1 MKTFSLTFLED
12 NIMRSRKITMATA
25 CILGIL
31 LFAGSIVEAAP
42 QNNNCYNATPI
53 EEVVG
58 LSFDTTDATFDGPGL
73 CQYSANIWYHYIA
86 TFTGEVTINTCGSQY
101 DTKLAVYSGSNC
113 YPTSSRLL
121 ACNDDSCD
129 YQSEVTIDVT
139 AGSSYLIEIGGYGSH
154 KGQGVL
160 NFIYDS
166 SGQVLN
172 DNCYNAEETGEVA
185 TLLFDTTNATFDG
198 PGICVHGPN
207 IWYIYTASCTGQAT
221 VSTCGSSFDTVLAVY
236 RGSECPPQQN
246 RLLACNDDSCGQQ
259 SEVVVNV
266 EAGSRYLIEVGGF
279 NNNDQGPGVLKISC
293 NGQQANPYDL
303 GDAPDSSN
311 NYSISMVTYPTAK
324 QAHFPTVFDDGK
336 GFGPYGP
343 IHLNPTDLAFLGNR
357 VSREGEAD
365 IGPDQDGINNISPLL
380 QQNNLDQADDGVVF
394 PINMPNG
401 QWTTFD
407 YIVNVVTP
415 NTDMYV
421 NVWCDWNRDGDWD
434 DDSTT
439 YPNMYSTKG
448 NIDEWA
454 VQNQLL
460 FNLPNG
466 MHELTTP
473 AFLSWNPESGP
484 ENIWMRITLSEQ
496 PWKGGSG
503 AGGSGPQ
510 EGYDFGET
518 EDYYFV
524 PEMTCSICEDK
535 NGDGVIDMDD
545 LVMYVN
551 QWLANCQ

>member
-1 MKTFSLTFLED
+1 MKSC
-12 NIMRSRKITMATA
+12 KITLAVA
-25 CILGIL
+25 FILGL
-31 LFAGSIVEAAP
+31 SLSAGNIVEAAP
-42 QNNNCYNATPI
+42 LNDNCYNATSI
-53 EEVVG
+53 GEVTG
-58 LSFDTTDATFDGPGL
+58 LSFDTTDATFDGSGL
-73 CQYSANIWYHYIA
+73 CMTSANIWYHYIA
-86 TFTGEVTINTCGSQY
+86 TITGEVTINTCGSQF
-101 DTKLAVYSGSNC
+101 DTKLAVYSGSEC
-113 YPTSSRLL
+113 YPTSGRLIE
-121 ACNDDSCD
+121 CNDDACD
-129 YQSEVTIDVT
+129 WQSSVTINAT

-160 NFIYDS
+160 NFIYES
-166 SGQVLN
+166 TLLN
-172 DNCYNAEETGEVA
+172 DDCYNAEEIGEVSNLA
-185 TLLFDTTNATFDG
+185 FDTSDATFDG

-207 IWYIYTASCTGQAT
+207 IWYIYTATCTGEAT
-221 VSTCGSSFDTVLAVY
+221 FSLCGSNFDTVLAVFN
-236 RGSECPPQQN
+236 GSECPPTQN
-246 RLLACNDDSCGQQ
+246 RLLGCNDDSCGQQ
-259 SEVVVNV
+259 SELKLNV
-266 EAGSRYLIEVGGF
+266 QAGSRYLIEVGGF
-279 NNNDQGPGVLKISC
+279 NQQAKGPGVLKITC
-293 NGQQANPYDL
+293 GGEQPEPFDL

-311 NYSISMVTYPTAK
+311 NYSIPMVTYPTAK
-324 QAHFPTVFDDGK
+324 QAHFPTVFDDGS

-343 IHLNPTDLAFLGNR
+343 IHLNPTDLAFLGNS

-394 PINMPNG
+394 PINMPDC

-407 YIVNVVTP
+407 YIVNVVTA
-415 NTDMYV
+415 NTDLYV

-439 YPNMYSTKG
+439 NPSMVSDKG

-460 FNLPNG
+460 FNLSNG
-466 MHELTTP
+466 VHEITTP
-473 AFLSWNPESGP
+473 AFLSWHPQNGP
-484 ENIWMRITLSEQ
+484 ENLWMRITLSEQ

-510 EGYDFGET
+510 EGYSFGET

-524 PEMTCSICEDK
+524 PEITCELCKDT
-535 NGDGVIDMDD
+535 NGDGVININD

>member
-1 MKTFSLTFLED
+1 MMSSGKTT
-12 NIMRSRKITMATA
+12 IAMACT
-25 CILGIL
+25 LGIL
-31 LFAGSIVEAAP
+31 LFAGGIVKAATP
-42 QNNNCYNATPI
+42 QNDNCYYATPI
-53 EEVVG
+53 EEVAS

-86 TFTGEVTINTCGSQY
+86 TITGEVTIDTCGSQY

-121 ACNDDSCD
+121 ACNDDACD
-129 YQSEVTIDVT
+129 WQSAVTIDVT

-160 NFIYDS
+160 HFTYDS
-166 SGQVLN
+166 SGQLLN

-185 TLLFDTTNATFDG
+185 SLLFDTTNATFDG
-198 PGICVHGPN
+198 PGLCVNGPN

-221 VSTCGSSFDTVLAVY
+221 ISTCGSSFDTVLAVY
-236 RGSECPPQQN
+236 SGSECPPQQN
-246 RLLACNDDSCGQQ
+246 RLLGCNDDSCGQQ
-259 SEVVVNV
+259 SELVINV
-266 EAGSRYLIEVGGF
+266 QAGSRYLIEVGGF
-279 NNNDQGPGVLKISC
+279 NNNDKGTGVLKITC
-293 NGQQANPYDL
+293 GGTQADPYDL

-311 NYSISMVTYPTAK
+311 NYSISMVTYPTAR
-324 QAHFPTVFDDGK
+324 QANFPTVFDDGK
-336 GFGPYGP
+336 VVGPYGP
-343 IHLNPTDLAFLGNR
+343 IHLNPTSLAFLGNS

-365 IGPDQDGINNISPLL
+365 IGADQDAINNIAPLL
-380 QQNNLDQADDGVVF
+380 QQNNLDGADDGVIF
-394 PINMPNG
+394 PINMPDC

-421 NVWCDWNRDGDWD
+421 NVWCDWNRDGDWN

-439 YPNMYSTKG
+439 NQSMYCAKG

-466 MHELTTP
+466 SHQLTTP
-473 AFLSWNPESGP
+473 AFLCWHPEYGP

-524 PEMTCSICEDK
+524 PDITCSICEDK

-545 LVMYVN
+545 LTLYVS

>member
-1 MKTFSLTFLED
+1 
-12 NIMRSRKITMATA
+12 MRSRKITMAMA

-31 LFAGSIVEAAP
+31 LFAGGIVEAATP
-42 QNNNCYNATPI
+42 QNNNCYYATPI

-58 LSFDTTDATFDGPGL
+58 LPFDTTDATFDGSGICVQGP
-73 CQYSANIWYHYIA
+73 NIWYHYIA
-86 TFTGEVTINTCGSQY
+86 TITGEVTIDTCGSQY
-101 DTKLAVYSGSNC
+101 DTKLAVYSGSSC
-113 YPTSSRLL
+113 YPSSGRLL
-121 ACNDDSCD
+121 ACNDDKNEGDCH
-129 YQSEVTIDVT
+129 YQSSVTINVT
-139 AGSSYLIEIGGYGSH
+139 AGNSYLIEIGGYGSH

-160 NFIYDS
+160 NFTYDGGGS
-166 SGQVLN
+166 QLLN

-185 TLLFDTTNATFDG
+185 SLSFDTTNATFDG
-198 PGICVHGPN
+198 PGLCVRGPN
-207 IWYIYTASCTGQAT
+207 IWYVYTPSCTGEAT
-221 VSTCGSSFDTVLAVY
+221 ISTCGSSFDTVLAVY
-236 RGSECPPQQN
+236 SSTTCPPQQSK
-246 RLLACNDDSCGQQ
+246 LIACNDDSDSCGQQ
-259 SEVVVNV
+259 AELKVNV
-266 EAGSRYLIEVGGF
+266 QAGNRYLIEVGGF
-279 NNNDQGPGVLKISC
+279 NNLSKGPGVLKISC
-293 NGQQANPYDL
+293 GGGGQPNPFDL

-311 NYSISMVTYPTAK
+311 NYSVTMVTYPTVKTAN
-324 QAHFPTVFDDGK
+324 FPTVFDDGR
-336 GFGPYGP
+336 GTGPYGP
-343 IHLNPTDLAFLGNR
+343 IHLNPTDMAFLGNR

-365 IGPDQDGINNISPLL
+365 IGPDQDAVNNITPLL
-380 QQNNLDQADDGVVF
+380 QQNNQDGADDSVVF

-401 QWTTFD
+401 QWTTFQ
-407 YIVNVVTP
+407 YTVNVVTP

-421 NVWCDWNRDGDWD
+421 NVWCDWNRDGDWN

-460 FNLPNG
+460 FNLSNG

-473 AFLSWNPESGP
+473 AFLCWHPQFGP
-484 ENIWMRITLSEQ
+484 DNIWMRITLSEQ

-524 PEMTCSICEDK
+524 PDMTCSMCEDK
-535 NGDGVIDMDD
+535 NGDGVINMND

>member
-1 MKTFSLTFLED
+1 LTFLED
-12 NIMRSRKITMATA
+12 NIMRSCKVTMAAA

-31 LFAGSIVEAAP
+31 LFAGGIVEAAP
-42 QNNNCYNATPI
+42 VNDKCSNATPI

-58 LSFDTTDATFDGPGL
+58 LAFDTSSATFDGPGL
-73 CQYSANIWYHYIA
+73 CMTSANIWYRYIA
-86 TFTGEVTINTCGSQY
+86 TTTGEMTINTCGSQF
-101 DTKLAVYSGSNC
+101 DTKLAVYSGSAC

-121 ACNDDSCD
+121 ACNDDACD
-129 YQSEVTIDVT
+129 WQSAVTINVS

-160 NFIYDS
+160 NFLHDGIEPL
-166 SGQVLN
+166 LN
-172 DNCYNAEETGEVA
+172 DNCQYAEETGEVVS
-185 TLLFDTTNATFDG
+185 LSFDTTNATFDG
-198 PGICVHGPN
+198 PGLCVRGPN
-207 IWYIYTASCTGQAT
+207 LWYVYTPSCTGQAT
-221 VSTCGSSFDTVLAVY
+221 ISTCGSSFDTVLAVY
-236 RGSECPPQQN
+236 SSTSCPPQQSK
-246 RLLACNDDSCGQQ
+246 LIACNDDSDSCGQQ
-259 SEVVVNV
+259 AEVKVNV
-266 EAGSRYLIEVGGF
+266 QAGNRYLIEVGGF
-279 NNNDQGPGVLKISC
+279 NNLSKGPGVLKISC
-293 NGQQANPYDL
+293 GGGEQPSPFDL

-311 NYSISMVTYPTAK
+311 NYSVTMLTYPTSK
-324 QAHFPTVFDDGK
+324 IAHFPTVFDDGT
-336 GFGPYGP
+336 GTGPYGP
-343 IHLNPTDLAFLGNR
+343 IHLNPTDMAFLGNR

-365 IGPDQDGINNISPLL
+365 IGPDQDAVNNITPLL
-380 QQNNLDQADDGVVF
+380 QQNNQDGADDGVVF

-401 QWTTFD
+401 QWATFQ
-407 YIVNVVTP
+407 YTVNVVTP

-421 NVWCDWNRDGDWD
+421 NVWCDWNRDGDWN

-439 YPNMYSTKG
+439 NPTMISTKG

-466 MHELTTP
+466 LHELTTP
-473 AFLSWNPESGP
+473 AFLCWHPESGP

-535 NGDGVIDMDD
+535 NGDGIINMND